1 MFSRTMNNKSNGGIE
16 MKLHQAAVAMGF
28 KKKDVTVRSR
38 SATVEELED
47 KIFRPSTPRPNRN
60 KSMVPPNGLGY
71 AKYRYKSNQR
81 ARRLRADIFHFL
93 EGCRTS
99 YSAIYHVVV

>member
-1 MFSRTMNNKSNGGIE
+1 MNDKRNGGIE
-16 MKLHQAAVAMGF
+16 MKLQRAAVAMGF
-28 KKKDVTVRSR
+28 KKKRDVIERSR
-38 SATVEELED
+38 SATEEELED
-47 KIFRPSTPRPNRN
+47 KILRPSSPRPNRN

-71 AKYRYKSNQR
+71 VKYRYKGNQR